1 MKTTAQKSIAKG
13 GRAPVPLE
21 LEKASQGSRPSSRLP
36 AVARPRVRARSLVAR
51 RDRRA
56 TNRRGARRPR
66 STIDRSSVATT
77 RDDGRG
83 WRFFQ
88 RVVSSLFQSGSLPGA
103 VRPSLPRRVR

>member
-66 STIDRSSVATT
+66 STDLSILGRTGPHTT
-77 RDDGRG
+77 ALA
-83 WRFFQ
+83 W
-88 RVVSSLFQSGSLPGA
+88 
-103 VRPSLPRRVR
+103 